1 MLVDYFSKPWTNV
14 NGFLF
19 DVSTSSDTRSN
30 AIKQATYPQD
40 DKHPPPTLSHIDAQ
54 SRSPLG
60 EQHTMSP
67 IRIIR
72 TYLFPIAAASYVLA
86 AQLKSLDN
94 RLHYVAASLATIW
107 LFSKLAKLSKAYSRS
122 KRFSSFAR
130 SNGCFA
136 TTGLPT
142 PVLSSLRHKL
152 DLLFYLG
159 DDLLDNVFAKKFNT
173 YGATHALH
181 DPFGVPK
188 VIHTIDP
195 VNLNAI
201 LNKSHTDWAP
211 SKSRART
218 MYPLAQEGLLNSE
231 GEAWHKNRKM
241 VMRHIGTKR
250 AKDVRQSEGDIQLLF
265 TAIGPADQDG
275 WTGVVDLL
283 DLFHRLSL
291 DMSTTFLLGTSADS
305 QLNGM
310 RETRLKAAMEEFDL
324 VPSKQSK
331 AKMSY
336 GIAYE
341 TVRNHFSWRS
351 KLGSKYWMADSPRYR
366 KACATLNKFAD
377 DLIARAIDR
386 RRGVPDGV
394 DIAEFGLVDSL
405 VKDIGDPIQI
415 RNLVMDLFIA
425 GQNMTGTMAAWV
437 FAQLE
442 AHPDIFQRVR
452 AEVLDKFGA
461 EEAPLAPLTWDN
473 LRSCTTMQHVIL
485 ETLRMYPLLA
495 NIGRNAKRD
504 TVLPRG
510 GGEDGMQPI
519 AVPKGAAITANVY
532 LMHRRE
538 QEWGEDAW
546 DFKPDRWIGRKIA
559 ADYAPFG
566 MGPRICVGQQLTMTE
581 MSYLMARMMQHFSE
595 MKAPEGQDNLTKGYR
610 VVVAPKNGVK
620 VRLRR
625 CRPLNGSPM
634 LGALA

>member
-1 MLVDYFSKPWTNV
+1 
-14 NGFLF
+14 
-19 DVSTSSDTRSN
+19 
-30 AIKQATYPQD
+30 
-40 DKHPPPTLSHIDAQ
+40 
-54 SRSPLG
+54 
-60 EQHTMSP
+60 
-67 IRIIR
+67 
-72 TYLFPIAAASYVLA
+72 
-86 AQLKSLDN
+86 
-94 RLHYVAASLATIW
+94 
-107 LFSKLAKLSKAYSRS
+107 
-122 KRFSSFAR
+122 
-130 SNGCFA
+130 
-136 TTGLPT
+136 
-142 PVLSSLRHKL
+142 
-152 DLLFYLG
+152 
-159 DDLLDNVFAKKFNT
+159 
-173 YGATHALH
+173 
-181 DPFGVPK
+181 
-188 VIHTIDP
+188 TIDP

-250 AKDVRQSEGDIQLLF
+250 AKDVRHSEGDIQLLF
-265 TAIGPADQDG
+265 TAIGPTEQDG

-324 VPSKQSK
+324 VPSKRSK

-336 GIAYE
+336 GVAYE
-341 TVRNHFSWRS
+341 TVRNHFSRRS
-351 KLGSKYWMADSPRYR
+351 KLGSKYWMADGLRYR

-386 RRGVPDGV
+386 RKGVPEGV
-394 DIAEFGLVDSL
+394 DVAEFGLVDSL

-452 AEVLDKFGA
+452 AEVLEKFGP

-510 GGEDGMQPI
+510 GGEDGMQPM
-519 AVPKGAAITANVY
+519 AVPKGAAVTANVY

-538 QEWGEDAW
+538 EEWGEDAW
-546 DFKPDRWIGRKIA
+546 EFQPDRWIGRKIS

-581 MSYLMARMMQHFSE
+581 ISYLMARMMQHFCD
-595 MKAPEGQDNLTKGYR
+595 MKAPEGQNNLTKGYR

-620 VRLRR
+620 ARLRR
-625 CRPLNGSPM
+625 
-634 LGALA
+634 A